1 MYKNL
6 SEPTNFKQS
15 GIERFPLLREYIIRD
30 STVYNILYGVPY
42 ALKFLRDE
50 TFEDGQFSIFSQF
63 LFSRIPCSFDS
74 HLDHCTRAQP
84 KFSRA

>member
-30 STVYNILYGVPY
+30 STVYNILYGVP
-42 ALKFLRDE
+42 
-50 TFEDGQFSIFSQF
+50 
-63 LFSRIPCSFDS
+63 
-74 HLDHCTRAQP
+74 
-84 KFSRA
+84 